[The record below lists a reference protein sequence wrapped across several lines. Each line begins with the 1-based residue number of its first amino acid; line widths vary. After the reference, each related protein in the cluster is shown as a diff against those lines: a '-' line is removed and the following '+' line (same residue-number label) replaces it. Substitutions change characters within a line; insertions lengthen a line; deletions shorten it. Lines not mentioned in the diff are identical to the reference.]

1 MRHVNIITV
10 DNNAGLSRDAAIVAT
25 LLKQAN
31 FQVTLFNINS
41 LPVDAQ
47 GQPINSGLPKTPI
60 YDINLF
66 LEHVVPPLFP
76 CAKLNCLIPNQEWF
90 WQEWLPDLPHFD
102 YILCKTRFAQR
113 IFNKLGC
120 RTEFI
125 SFTSFD
131 RLDETKTK
139 RYDKFLHL
147 AGKSPQKGTNT
158 IIEIWQR
165 HPGLPHLTIRRNWQ
179 EADLIEAANIEYIT
193 KYLDDPALRNYQ
205 NSHGVHLCPSE
216 AEGFGHGIVE
226 AMSCRSVILTT
237 NAPPMNELITPERG
251 ILVDCDTAQVQGVG
265 INYYV
270 DRQALEEKIYQILGM
285 DDTTKKEW
293 GDNARDWYEDNDT
306 FFRHKIVNILNDL

>member
-1 MRHVNIITV
+1 MRHINIITA
-10 DNNAGLSRDAAIVAT
+10 DNNSGLSRDATIVT
-25 LLKQAN
+25 TILKQAN
-31 FQVTLFNINS
+31 FNVTFFDINS
-41 LPVDAQ
+41 LTRDHR
-47 GQPINSGLPKTPI
+47 GQPLNSGLPKTPI

-76 CAKLNCLIPNQEWF
+76 CAKLNCLITNQEWF

-131 RLDETKTK
+131 RLDETQTK
-139 RYDKFLHL
+139 RYDKFFHL
-147 AGKSPQKGTNT
+147 AGKSPQKGTNA
-158 IIEIWQR
+158 ILGIWQR
-165 HPGLPHLTIRRNWQ
+165 NPGLPDLTIRRNWQ
-179 EADLIEAANIEYIT
+179 ELDRIGAANIEYIT
-193 KYLDDPALRNYQ
+193 EHLDDIVLRNYQ
-205 NSHGVHLCPSE
+205 NSHGIHLCPSE

-237 NAPPMNELITPERG
+237 NAPPMNELITPDRG
-251 ILVDCDTAQVQGVG
+251 ILVDCNKAQVQGVG

-270 DRQALEEKIYQILGM
+270 DRQALEQTIHQVLGT
-285 DDTTKKEW
+285 DDGTKKEW
-293 GDNARDWYEDNDT
+293 GDNARAWYEDNDV
-306 FFRHKIVNILNDL
+306 FFRHRIVDVINNI